1 MLYCLV
7 IAHYKEN
14 LDWLRHIP
22 SKYIHVFTK
31 GGRELVKPYKVTY
44 LPNVG
49 RESHTYLRYIIDSYS
64 ELPEIIV
71 FSQGKDDHL
80 SIDKIKQGIN
90 TLRDFPERKI
100 IGSISN
106 RKVEN
111 LHLTDEFRINTY
123 NQISLHPAELN
134 FCEWFLA
141 NIEPTFDFSKEM
153 SVFFGASFVIRREMI
168 QLRSKEFYEKLSRQ
182 LEVSDSPEVGHYF
195 ERSWFYI
202 FNCHR

>member
-1 MLYCLV
+1 MLYCVV

-14 LDWLRHIP
+14 LDWLKQIP
-22 SKYIHVFTK
+22 SKYIRVYSK
-31 GGRELVKPYKVTY
+31 GGRELVKPYKITY

-80 SIDKIKQGIN
+80 PIDKIKQGIN
-90 TLRDFPERKI
+90 ILRDFPERKI
-100 IGSISN
+100 LGTLSKE
-106 RKVEN
+106 KVTN
-111 LHLTDEFRINTY
+111 LHLTDDFRVKTY
-123 NQISLHPAELN
+123 NTRTLYPAEVN

-141 NIEPTFDFSKEM
+141 NIDPTFDFSNEM
-153 SVFFGASFVIRREMI
+153 SVFFGASFAVRREMI
-168 QLRSKEFYEKLSRQ
+168 QRRPKEFYEKLSKQ